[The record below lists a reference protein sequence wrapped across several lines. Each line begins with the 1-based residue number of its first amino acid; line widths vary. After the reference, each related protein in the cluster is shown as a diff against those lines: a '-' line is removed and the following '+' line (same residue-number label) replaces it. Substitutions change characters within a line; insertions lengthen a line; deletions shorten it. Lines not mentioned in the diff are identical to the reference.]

1 MARCSTV
8 TDGWSG
14 RGESKLSE
22 GHVAWRCGVLVLRAW
37 EATELSLP
45 LLEVAFHEPRDV
57 TPRFMVGSLQGGR
70 GWPSRLVGARKNLY
84 LGQGPRTSL
93 LQSVLHCTP
102 EA

>member
-1 MARCSTV
+1 MLE
-8 TDGWSG
+8 G
-14 RGESKLSE
+14 RIVVLDITGDIPNIYDK
-22 GHVAWRCGVLVLRAW
+22 VAWRYGVLVLRAW

-70 GWPSRLVGARKNLY
+70 GWPSRLVRARKNLY

-93 LQSVLHCTP
+93 L
-102 EA
+102 